1 MKENLPPRKY
11 AEQVL
16 GKAATPEQLD
26 ELFRLHAAAHP
37 VVVRDVVE
45 LVKIR
50 GEWWHNIKR
59 TAVEIYDHNPAAFQG
74 PPASLIAV
82 GQALKSP
89 DDQWSKRRGNEV
101 AFGRA
106 LRNLRIKVEGPPRRK
121 PPRAAELSTA
131 RMLELLANYVKD
143 AESGI
148 VGLAYKAGRGWM
160 VSAEFG
166 EETPGS
172 EMVGGAAYGS
182 GEHLREALLPAVRDC
197 GIVAKEEEIEDA
209 ETP

>member
-1 MKENLPPRKY
+1 MKENLPPRQY

-26 ELFRLHAAAHP
+26 ELFQLHAAAHP
-37 VVVRDVVE
+37 VVTHDVVDE
-45 LVKIR
+45 IQIR
-50 GEWWHNIKR
+50 GAWWHNLKR
-59 TAVEIYDHNPAAFQG
+59 TTVEIYDHHPAAFQG
-74 PPASLIAV
+74 PPAMLMVKTVAI
-82 GQALKSP
+82 KSP
-89 DDQWSKRRGNEV
+89 DDQWNKRRGVEV

-106 LRNLRIKVEGPPRRK
+106 LRSLREQVEGPKKRK

-131 RMLELLANYVKD
+131 RMLELLAEYVGD
-143 AESGI
+143 SGSGI
-148 VGLAYKAGRGWM
+148 VGLAYQGGKGWM

-197 GIVAKEEEIEDA
+197 GIVAREEEVEDA

>member
-1 MKENLPPRKY
+1 MKENLPPRMY

-16 GKAATPEQLD
+16 GKAATSEQLD
-26 ELFRLHAAAHP
+26 ELFALHAAAHP
-37 VVVRDVVE
+37 VVTHDVVTE
-45 LVKIR
+45 IQIR
-50 GEWWHNIKR
+50 GEWWHNLKR
-59 TAVEIYDHNPAAFQG
+59 TTVEIYGLNPAAAQYPVVTVAKG
-74 PPASLIAV
+74 VAIL
-82 GQALKSP
+82 SP
-89 DDQWSKRRGNEV
+89 NDQWNKRRGVEV

-106 LRNLRIKVEGPPRRK
+106 LRALREQVEGPKRRK
-121 PPRAAELSTA
+121 PPRAAELSTG

-197 GIVAKEEEIEDA
+197 GLVVREEDVDA
-209 ETP
+209 GTS